1 MTIQQIEA
9 LAASGESETVEF
21 KERTSKR
28 KEAAQT
34 VCAMLNQRGGQVLFG
49 VNPKGQ
55 VLGQQVS
62 ERTIEEVCAELRRID
77 PPVFPSIE
85 RVPLARD
92 REVVVVRVSPGT
104 TKPYRYRD
112 EAYRRVGNTTVP
124 MSADEYNRMLFE
136 RMHSDQRWENQ
147 PAVGWS
153 VADLDV
159 AEIRR
164 TIEEAIRQGRQD
176 DPGTREPEDLLRG
189 LGLWADGV
197 LLRGAVV
204 LFGGTERIEFAM
216 PQCLLRVARFDGLD
230 RSEFLD
236 NRQFRGHTFALLK
249 AAERF
254 VRDNNPI
261 ASRFEAD
268 RFERID
274 EPLYPIPAV
283 REALANALCHRD
295 YSLGGGS
302 VGLAIYDDRL
312 EVTSSGTLHFG
323 LTPET
328 LFAPH
333 ESLPWNPLI
342 ANTFY
347 RRGIIEVWG
356 RGILKMAEE
365 ATAAGLPPP
374 EIEDSGGCVTVRLR
388 HEQSPV
394 RVTAQR
400 RGTGVASS
408 GLRDEDD
415 LTENQRAILSKL
427 DQANQALA
435 LREIHARLGAGPD
448 VRRIRDDLASL
459 KDKGLV
465 TPTGHGRGARW
476 RRL

>member
-1 MTIQQIEA
+1 M
-9 LAASGESETVEF
+9 
-21 KERTSKR
+21 
-28 KEAAQT
+28 
-34 VCAMLNQRGGQVLFG
+34 
-49 VNPKGQ
+49 
-55 VLGQQVS
+55 
-62 ERTIEEVCAELRRID
+62 
-77 PPVFPSIE
+77 
-85 RVPLARD
+85 
-92 REVVVVRVSPGT
+92 
-104 TKPYRYRD
+104 
-112 EAYRRVGNTTVP
+112 
-124 MSADEYNRMLFE
+124 
-136 RMHSDQRWENQ
+136 
-147 PAVGWS
+147 
-153 VADLDV
+153 
-159 AEIRR
+159 
-164 TIEEAIRQGRQD
+164 
-176 DPGTREPEDLLRG
+176 
-189 LGLWADGV
+189 

-249 AAERF
+249 ATERF

-302 VGLAIYDDRL
+302 VGLAIHNDRL

-388 HEQSPV
+388 HGRPPV
-394 RVTAQR
+394 RIPAHF
-400 RGTGVASS
+400 RGS
-408 GLRDEDD
+408 GLGSARLHVDN
-415 LTENQRAILSKL
+415 LTESQQAILVL
-427 DQANQALA
+427 LNQGNHALA
-435 LREIHARLGAGPD
+435 LREICARLAPETAERR
-448 VRRIRDDLASL
+448 VRKDLGTL
-459 KDKGLV
+459 KARGLI
-465 TPTGHGRGARW
+465 TSTGHGRGARW
-476 RRL
+476 KQL